1 MAPEEQSQMCSNSGG
16 SGIGNFIRSSS
27 SSKRHKAKKV
37 PQRGLGV
44 AQLEKIRI
52 EEQQKKDVIVAP
64 MMQSPATISSSSS
77 QKSPYLSLPI
87 PNFHLPPNQPA
98 STRSIPFSVDLAA
111 ENLMFRPTPSAQ
123 QIEIPPWPPGNG
135 NFQKV
140 WSVCEHNLQK
150 ENAAVDPLLP
160 LKANFSL
167 NYDAADPIWPLP
179 SLMQRAQQNKQSS
192 SAMVSSTSAPTLL
205 NFQMEPPSN
214 QIYNGNCAFLWS
226 EEKMAGMK
234 RPYPFPLENPAGPS
248 FHYKLPHIS
257 YPIDRRDE
265 HASSNGN
272 TISFDPNNSG
282 FRGLPCST
290 STSTSEPNTKKR
302 IKETVGVCEGDFLTL
317 APPVSTSMSQSSKS
331 KDASPNSAYYDLEF
345 PDFET
350 LPYHQGCMEDS
361 IFRQGRGGLDLPQ
374 PYYSFFPPA
383 TGQATTTMTKC
394 NGAGQ
399 AVRESVDLNL
409 KL

>member
-1 MAPEEQSQMCSNSGG
+1 MAPEEQSQKCSNSGG
-16 SGIGNFIRSSS
+16 SGGGIGNFIRSSS
-27 SSKRHKAKKV
+27 KRQKAKKV

-52 EEQQKKDVIVAP
+52 EEQHKKDVIVAP
-64 MMQSPATISSSSS
+64 IMPSPSISPTTISSSSSS

-87 PNFHLPPNQPA
+87 PNFHHPPNHP
-98 STRSIPFSVDLAA
+98 TPTPSIPFSIDLAA
-111 ENLMFRPTPSAQ
+111 ANLMFMPNSSAQ
-123 QIEIPPWPPGNG
+123 DIEIPPWPPGNGNG

-140 WSVCEHNLQK
+140 WSVCEHNAQK
-150 ENAAVDPLLP
+150 ENVVMDPGLP

-167 NYDAADPIWPLP
+167 NYESEPIWPLP

-226 EEKMAGMK
+226 EEKMAAGMK
-234 RPYPFPLENPAGPS
+234 RPYPFSLENPAGPS
-248 FHYKLPHIS
+248 FHYK
-257 YPIDRRDE
+257 YPPINILDE
-265 HASSNGN
+265 QTSSGNGN
-272 TISFDPNNSG
+272 KMSFDSNFPN
-282 FRGLPCST
+282 FRGPPCST
-290 STSTSEPNTKKR
+290 STSTSEPNSKKR
-302 IKETVGVCEGDFLTL
+302 IKVSDGDFLTL
-317 APPVSTSMSQSSKS
+317 APPVSTSMSKSSKS
-331 KDASPNSAYYDLEF
+331 KDSSPNSAYYDLEF

-374 PYYSFFPPA
+374 PYYSFLPPA

-394 NGAGQ
+394 NGVGQ
-399 AVRESVDLNL
+399 GVRESVDLNL